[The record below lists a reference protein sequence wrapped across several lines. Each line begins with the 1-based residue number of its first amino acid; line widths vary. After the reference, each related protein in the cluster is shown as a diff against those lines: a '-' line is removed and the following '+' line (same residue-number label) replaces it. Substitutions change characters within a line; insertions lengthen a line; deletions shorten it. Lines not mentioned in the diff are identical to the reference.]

1 MLSNVRI
8 FIILLSEEG
17 LISFSINNRTNF
29 FTENK
34 LNEAFRGST
43 PVCH

>member
-17 LISFSINNRTNF
+17 LISSSINNRTNF
-29 FTENK
+29 FTEKK
-34 LNEAFRGST
+34 LNEAFRGLT
-43 PVCH
+43 PVYH